1 MVATSQ
7 PLATLAGLNVIKGGG
22 NAADAALA
30 AAAVLCVTE
39 PMSTGIGGDAFA
51 LIWGDGRLHGLDA
64 AGPAPLDADPAAPV
78 EARGPN
84 SVTVPGAVRG
94 WSRLAER
101 FGTLGLDTLLGDA
114 ISAAEDGFAVG
125 AVTAAAW
132 QRSEAPVEFGDPP
145 HPGRRVRLPDLGGTL
160 RRIATEGP
168 DVLYFGEL
176 ASRIAS
182 VSWLGEQDL
191 ADFEPTWVSP
201 LEIGYRTVTVCEMPP
216 PTQGIAALEALGLLG
231 LGEPTLSAQVECVQ
245 LALEDARA
253 RVRDGADVGDLL
265 LADRLTT
272 RRRSPSGPVAE
283 PPGGTVYLC
292 VVDANGMAVS
302 FIQSLYDAF
311 GSGVVA
317 PETGV
322 VLQNRGACFAVR
334 GAVEPGRRPYH
345 TIIPGML
352 LRDGELLGPFGV
364 VGGFMQAQGHVQ
376 VVSGIVD
383 DNLDPQAALDRSR
396 FRVRGAEVLL
406 EQGLWDRSTELEALG
421 LRPVLSTDSGF
432 FGGGQAILV
441 EDEVLV
447 GGSDRRKDG
456 YVAGL

>member
-1 MVATSQ
+1 
-7 PLATLAGLNVIKGGG
+7 
-22 NAADAALA
+22 
-30 AAAVLCVTE
+30 
-39 PMSTGIGGDAFA
+39 MSTGIGGDAFA
-51 LIWGDGRLHGLDA
+51 LIWDGDRLHGLDA
-64 AGPAPLDADPAAPV
+64 AGPAPLGADPAAPV
-78 EARGPN
+78 DARGPN

-94 WSRLAER
+94 WARLAER
-101 FGTLGLDTLLGDA
+101 FGTLGLDALLEDA

-145 HPGRRVRLPDLGGTL
+145 HLGRSVRLPELGRTL
-160 RRIATEGP
+160 RRIATDGP
-168 DVLYFGEL
+168 DVLYVGEL

-182 VSWLGEQDL
+182 VCWLGEQDL
-191 ADFEPTWVSP
+191 AAFEPTWVTP
-201 LEIGYRTVTVCEMPP
+201 LELDYRTVTVCELPP
-216 PTQGIAALEALGLLG
+216 PTQGVAALEALGLLG
-231 LGEPTLSAQVECVQ
+231 LGAPTLSAQVECVQ

-253 RVRDGADVGDLL
+253 RVRDGADVADLL
-265 LADRLTT
+265 SADHLTA
-272 RRRSPSGPVAE
+272 RRGSSPGPVAE

-292 VVDANGMAVS
+292 VVDGNGMAVS
-302 FIQSLYDAF
+302 FIQSLYEAF
-311 GSGVVA
+311 GSGVVV

-322 VLQNRGACFAVR
+322 VLQNRCACFAVA

-364 VGGFMQAQGHVQ
+364 VGGFMQAQGHLQ
-376 VVSGIVD
+376 VVSGLVD
-383 DNLDPQAALDRSR
+383 YDLDPQAALDRSR

-406 EQGLWDRSTELEALG
+406 EEGLWEESTELEALG
-421 LRPVLSTDSGF
+421 LRPVLSTDPDL

-441 EDEVLV
+441 DDEVLV

-456 YVAGL
+456 SAAGL